1 MKSDLDRLMDE
12 RGLDAI
18 IVVAG
23 EGYSAQVDYLTG
35 GITITGGMVLKKRGD
50 APRVVAGPME
60 TAEAAA
66 TGLEVTTLY
75 ALGYTDVLAAY
86 DNDDRQAQA
95 AMWGR
100 ALGWIGVPEGRVGL
114 YGNAEFGQVMQL
126 VPRIRE
132 LNPQYEFV
140 GEPAGA
146 TIFDVAY
153 VTRDA
158 DELRRIQSV
167 ARRTSEVVNATRE
180 FLSRHRASDDDI
192 VIKDDGTPL
201 TIGDVKRFVRHQLL
215 DRDLEEAHMI
225 FAQGRDA
232 GFPHSRGEESQALR
246 LGESIVFDLFPF
258 EAGGGYFHDMT
269 RTWSLGYAR
278 DDVLETYNQV
288 MTAFDMALEAFGVG
302 KGTHVPQE
310 AVLDFFESR
319 GHQTLRTHPGTQQGY
334 VHSLGHGVGLNIH
347 EKPGMRHQIR
357 NEVFQAGTVVTIEP
371 GLYYPE
377 KGYGV
382 RVEDT
387 YYVSEQGDL
396 ISLTDV
402 PKDLIVPLR
411 GR

>member
-1 MKSDLDRLMDE
+1 MEE
-12 RGLDAI
+12 RNLDALI
-18 IVVAG
+18 ITAG
-23 EGYSAQVDYLTG
+23 EGYSAQIDYLTG
-35 GITITGGMVLKKRGD
+35 GITITGGMVLKKRGE
-50 APRVVAGPME
+50 APRVIAGPME
-60 TAEAAA
+60 TAEAGA
-66 TGLEVTTLY
+66 TGLEVATLY
-75 ALGYTDVLAAY
+75 ALGYSDVLALHG
-86 DNDDRQAQA
+86 NDEHRTQA
-95 AMWGR
+95 AMWAR
-100 ALGWIGVPEGRVGL
+100 ALEWIGVTEGRVGL
-114 YGNAEFGQVMQL
+114 YGSVPIGHYMEML
-126 VPRIRE
+126 PRIRE
-132 LNPQYEFV
+132 LNPQYTFV
-140 GEPAGA
+140 GELAGA
-146 TIFDVAY
+146 TIFDAAY

-180 FLSRHRASDDDI
+180 FLSTHRASDDEI
-192 VIKDDGTPL
+192 VIKEDGSPL

-215 DRDLEEAHMI
+215 DRDLEEEHMI

-232 GFPHSRGEESQALR
+232 GFPHSRGSESEALR
-246 LGESIVFDLFPF
+246 LGESIVFDLFPR
-258 EAGGGYFHDMT
+258 ETGGGYFHDMT
-269 RTWSLGYAR
+269 RTWSLGYAS
-278 DDVLETYNQV
+278 DQVLETYGQV

-302 KGTHVPQE
+302 RGTFAPQE
-310 AVLDFFESR
+310 AVLDFFEER

-347 EKPGMRHQIR
+347 EKPGMRHQVR
-357 NEVFQAGTVVTIEP
+357 NEVFQVGTVVTIEP

-387 YYVSEQGDL
+387 FYVSERGDL